1 MIIHISQLFRKFIS
15 AHLRPTP
22 SDWARLRQ
30 SKSGD
35 DVRKF
40 EPAYLRKTLSYGRID
55 KIIRQLR
62 RHYNENPAYFDVPA
76 FAQKVY

>member
-1 MIIHISQLFRKFIS
+1 MCVNVF
-15 AHLRPTP
+15 T
-22 SDWARLRQ
+22 
-30 SKSGD
+30 SGG

-55 KIIRQLR
+55 KIVRQLR
-62 RHYNENPAYFDVPA
+62 HHYKENPASFDVPA